1 MERTTKMTDA
11 ERKFAVERLH
21 SSRDKFNSVI
31 KGVSAAQAKF
41 KPNPE
46 QWSILELAEH
56 IAISDESLR
65 GLIQRALAK
74 PAQPELME
82 QVQANDHRY
91 HREFRPHPKGV
102 NKAPESM
109 CPHDRFKTLADA
121 AAEFNQ
127 QRDGTI
133 VYASATQDAL
143 RGHMSPHPVF
153 GPMDAYQWLM
163 ACSIHV
169 ESHSHHI
176 EEVKKDANYP
186 AH

>member
-1 MERTTKMTDA
+1 MERTTRMTDE
-11 ERKFAVERLH
+11 ERKLAVDRLH
-21 SSRDKFNSVI
+21 ASREKFKSVI
-31 KGVSAAQAKF
+31 DGVSAGQAKF
-41 KPNPE
+41 KPSPE
-46 QWSILELAEH
+46 QWSILELSEH

-65 GLIQRALAK
+65 GLIRRALEK

-82 QVQANDHRY
+82 QVQANDYRY

-121 AAEFNQ
+121 AAQFAK
-127 QRDGTI
+127 QREETI
-133 VYASATQDAL
+133 AYASETQDEL

-153 GPMDAYQWLM
+153 GAMDAYQWLM
-163 ACSIHV
+163 ACSLHV

-176 EEVKKDANYP
+176 EEVKKDPGYP
-186 AH
+186 SV

>member
-11 ERKFAVERLH
+11 ERKLAVDRLH
-21 SSRDKFNSVI
+21 TSRDKFMSVI
-31 KGVSAAQAKF
+31 DGVSAAQAKF
-41 KPNPE
+41 KPTPE

-56 IAISDESLR
+56 IAISDKSLR
-65 GLIQRALAK
+65 GLIRRALEA

-82 QVQANDHRY
+82 QVQANDYRY

-109 CPHDRFKTLADA
+109 CPHDRFATLADA

-127 QRDGTI
+127 QREGTI
-133 VYASATQDAL
+133 AYASETEDAL

-176 EEVKKDANYP
+176 EEVKKDPGYP
-186 AH
+186 AA

>member
-1 MERTTKMTDA
+1 MERTTRMTDA
-11 ERKFAVERLH
+11 ERKLAVDRLH
-21 SSRDKFNSVI
+21 SSRDKFMSVI
-31 KGVSAAQAKF
+31 DGVSPAQAKF
-41 KPNPE
+41 KPNPG

-56 IAISDESLR
+56 IAISDESLL
-65 GLIQRALAK
+65 GLIRRALEK

-102 NKAPESM
+102 NKAPDSL

-121 AAEFNQ
+121 AVEFNK
-127 QRDGTI
+127 QREGTI
-133 VYASATQDAL
+133 AYAIATQDDL

-176 EEVKKDANYP
+176 EEVKKDPAYP
-186 AH
+186 G

>member
-1 MERTTKMTDA
+1 MERTSRMTDQ
-11 ERKFAVERLH
+11 ERKLAVDRLH
-21 SSRDKFNSVI
+21 SSRDKFMSVI
-31 KGVSAAQAKF
+31 AGVSEAQAKF
-41 KPNPE
+41 KPSPE

-56 IAISDESLR
+56 IAISDLSLR
-65 GLIQRALAK
+65 ALIRRALDS

-82 QVQANDHRY
+82 QVHANDFRY

-109 CPHDRFKTLADA
+109 RPHDRFATLADA
-121 AAEFNQ
+121 AAEFTK

-133 VYASATQDAL
+133 AYALETQDDL
-143 RGHMSPHPVF
+143 RSHMVPHTVF

-169 ESHSHHI
+169 ESHSHHMQ
-176 EEVKKDANYP
+176 EVKQDPKYP
-186 AH
+186 AA